1 MKRLLRQDS
10 LFFLLLAASLLVH
23 LAIGHLGGEE
33 IIAPE
38 LWEQERGKTIVSLQ
52 LVAAVQPLL
61 EEELEPIESAPRV
74 DPPMEMPPLASPDV
88 EPSVVTPELEKTTD
102 QQQAEMHQTPL
113 IQRQSEFRLP
123 PAVAIDLATPAD
135 RKIVQQGEQV
145 QSALRRETGSSLRQ
159 QQVNDVSVE
168 PDVPRPKVA
177 SRPLEETSQPQSEPD
192 VIPRQSHARP
202 PSQHTVKLPV
212 NASRTALSEGS
223 TGKEVPPSIRARR
236 QPEYPRELISR
247 GIEGKVMLRVD
258 VSAAGRVLAIDI
270 HTSSGHS
277 RLDQAAM
284 AAVTDWRF
292 APGRKDGR
300 PAPMTVLLPVSF
312 QLVR

>member
-10 LFFLLLAASLLVH
+10 LFFLLLAASLLGH

-33 IIAPE
+33 ITAPE
-38 LWEQERGKTIVSLQ
+38 LWQQERGKTTVSLQ
-52 LVAAVQPLL
+52 LTAAVRAPL

-88 EPSVVTPELEKTTD
+88 EPSVVPPELEKTTD
-102 QQQAEMHQTPL
+102 QQQAEMHETLL

-123 PAVAIDLATPAD
+123 PAVAIDLAVPAD
-135 RKIVQQGEQV
+135 RKTVQQVEQV

-159 QQVNDVSVE
+159 HQVKDVSVE
-168 PDVPRPKVA
+168 SDMPRPKVA

-192 VIPRQSHARP
+192 VIPRQPHARP

-247 GIEGKVMLRVD
+247 GIEGRVILRVD

-270 HTSSGHS
+270 QTSSGHS

-284 AAVTDWRF
+284 AAVSDWRF
-292 APGRKDGR
+292 APGRKDGQ

>member
-10 LFFLLLAASLLVH
+10 LFFLLLVASLLGH
-23 LAIGHLGGEE
+23 LVIGHLGGEE
-33 IIAPE
+33 ITAPD
-38 LWEQERGKTIVSLQ
+38 LWQQERGKTTVSLQ
-52 LVAAVQPLL
+52 LVAAVRPPL
-61 EEELEPIESAPRV
+61 EEELEPTESVPRV
-74 DPPMEMPPLASPDV
+74 DPPMEIPPLASPEV
-88 EPSVVTPELEKTTD
+88 EPSVVAPELEKTTD
-102 QQQAEMHQTPL
+102 QQQAEMHETRL

-123 PAVAIDLATPAD
+123 PAVAIDFAAPAD
-135 RKIVQQGEQV
+135 RKTVQQGELV
-145 QSALRRETGSSLRQ
+145 RSVLRRETDSSLRQ
-159 QQVNDVSVE
+159 QQVKDVSVD
-168 PDVPRPKVA
+168 PDVPRPKVV
-177 SRPLEETSQPQSEPD
+177 SRSVEETSQPQSEPAPL
-192 VIPRQSHARP
+192 PRQPHARP

-212 NASRTALSEGS
+212 NASRTALSQGS

-247 GIEGKVMLRVD
+247 GIEGKVILRVD

-270 HTSSGHS
+270 QTSSGHS

-284 AAVTDWRF
+284 AAVSDWRF
-292 APGRKDGR
+292 APGRKDGQ

>member
-10 LFFLLLAASLLVH
+10 LFFLLLAASLLGH

-33 IIAPE
+33 IAAPE
-38 LWEQERGKTIVSLQ
+38 LWQHERGKTTVSLQ
-52 LVAAVQPLL
+52 LAAVEQFPL
-61 EEELEPIESAPRV
+61 EEELEPIESAPRI
-74 DPPMEMPPLASPDV
+74 DLPMEMPPLPSPEM
-88 EPSVVTPELEKTTD
+88 EPSVVPPEIEKTTD
-102 QQQAEMHQTPL
+102 QQQAEMHETRL
-113 IQRQSEFRLP
+113 IERQSEFRLP
-123 PAVAIDLATPAD
+123 PAVAIDLAATAD
-135 RKIVQQGEQV
+135 RETEQQVELAR
-145 QSALRRETGSSLRQ
+145 SALRRETGSSLRQ
-159 QQVNDVSVE
+159 QQVKDVPVE
-168 PDVPRPKVA
+168 PRTPRPKVA
-177 SRPLEETSQPQSEPD
+177 SRSLEETSQPQRELD

-212 NASRTALSEGS
+212 NASRTALSQGS

-247 GIEGKVMLRVD
+247 GIEGRVMLRVD

-270 HTSSGHS
+270 QTSSGHS

-284 AAVTDWRF
+284 AAVSDWRF
-292 APGRKDGR
+292 SPGRKDGR